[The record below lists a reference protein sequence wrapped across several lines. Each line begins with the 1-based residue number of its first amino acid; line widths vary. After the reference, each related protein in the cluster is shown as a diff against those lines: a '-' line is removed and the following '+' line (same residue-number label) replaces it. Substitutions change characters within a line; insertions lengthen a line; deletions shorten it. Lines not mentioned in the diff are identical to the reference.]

1 MALIASAC
9 QTSSDDSEISEID
22 DNRINVIAS
31 MYPLEYF
38 AERIGGDRVNVQG
51 LIPPGGDAHD
61 FEPTPG
67 DLRDLAA
74 ADVLVYNGLGF
85 ESWIDA
91 LLESGESPNVTV
103 QASAEDIGL
112 HFETTTWNDDGHD
125 DHVDDDDGHD
135 DHADDDDGHD
145 DHADDDDGHDKH
157 ADDDDGL
164 DDHVDDDDGHDD
176 HADDDD
182 GHDDHA
188 DDDDGLGDHVDD
200 DDGLDK
206 HADDDDGLDDH
217 ADDDGHDDHA
227 DDDDGHDHSGLDPHV
242 WLDPILAV
250 TQASEIAAAFIKVDP
265 DNTSYYESNLQT
277 LTNDLTELNERFSSS
292 LQACAKD
299 IFVTSHDAFNYLANR
314 YDKHAVGI
322 SGMNPESEPS
332 PRVLAEIS
340 EAVTETGIEYVLV
353 NPLDSERLSATL
365 MRETGAQSLPLHTV
379 QNLTKDERDTGESY
393 MTLMNSN
400 LSSLK
405 TAMGC
410 EG

>member
-1 MALIASAC
+1 MRLCINNGVSILGIMMLSVMALIASAC

-125 DHVDDDDGHD
+125 DH
-135 DHADDDDGHD
+135 ADDDDGHD
-145 DHADDDDGHDKH
+145 DYADN
-157 ADDDDGL
+157 
-164 DDHVDDDDGHDD
+164 DDGHDD
-176 HADDDD
+176 
-182 GHDDHA
+182 
-188 DDDDGLGDHVDD
+188 
-200 DDGLDK
+200 

-217 ADDDGHDDHA
+217 ADDDDGLDDHA

-292 LQACAKD
+292 LQACEKD

-332 PRVLAEIS
+332 PRVLAQIS

-353 NPLDSERLSATL
+353 NRLDSERLSSTL
-365 MRETGAQSLPLHTV
+365 MRETGAQSLPLHTL

>member
-1 MALIASAC
+1 MRLSINTRVSILGIMMLSVMALIASAC

-145 DHADDDDGHDKH
+145 DHADDD
-157 ADDDDGL
+157 GL
-164 DDHVDDDDGHDD
+164 DD
-176 HADDDD
+176 
-182 GHDDHA
+182 
-188 DDDDGLGDHVDD
+188 
-200 DDGLDK
+200 

-217 ADDDGHDDHA
+217 ADDNDGHDDHA
-227 DDDDGHDHSGLDPHV
+227 DDDDGHDHGGLDPHV

-292 LQACAKD
+292 LQACEKD

>member
-1 MALIASAC
+1 MRLSINTRVSILGIMMLSVMALIASAC

-145 DHADDDDGHDKH
+145 
-157 ADDDDGL
+157 
-164 DDHVDDDDGHDD
+164 
-176 HADDDD
+176 
-182 GHDDHA
+182 
-188 DDDDGLGDHVDD
+188 
-200 DDGLDK
+200 
-206 HADDDDGLDDH
+206 
-217 ADDDGHDDHA
+217 
-227 DDDDGHDHSGLDPHV
+227 HSGLDPHV

-292 LQACAKD
+292 LQACEKD

>member
-1 MALIASAC
+1 MRLSINTRVSILGIMMLSVMALIASAC

-135 DHADDDDGHD
+135 DHADDD
-145 DHADDDDGHDKH
+145 
-157 ADDDDGL
+157 
-164 DDHVDDDDGHDD
+164 
-176 HADDDD
+176 
-182 GHDDHA
+182 
-188 DDDDGLGDHVDD
+188 
-200 DDGLDK
+200 
-206 HADDDDGLDDH
+206 
-217 ADDDGHDDHA
+217 GHDDHA

-292 LQACAKD
+292 LQACEKD